1 MRRVILISILFIA
14 VFVLISC
21 EKVNQPE
28 YNVDKSACNSCGSCI
43 SICPRDAIE
52 LGSDGKA
59 IIDQTKCNQCSRC
72 IAICPEDAIH

>member
-1 MRRVILISILFIA
+1 MRKVISIVILLVSILI
-14 VFVLISC
+14 LLGC
-21 EKVNQPE
+21 DKVNDPQ

-52 LGSDGKA
+52 LGPDGKA

-72 IAICPEDAIH
+72 IAVCPENAIH